1 MNTLDFLNANKH
13 ENSFLAH
20 AQFVKENW
28 HWLKY
33 SYAIAV
39 IVKRRMTQLGVTQAL
54 LAEMMS
60 CSQQHVSTLLK
71 GKVNMT
77 LETIAKLE
85 DALQIELL
93 SNLISYTVQ
102 DSVPAILNDSGGQDD
117 LHGIKTSSLVEGYSP
132 RRKKGPKQKTVK
144 SEEKEGH
151 LEVPVPSSQGSFF
164 APLRETAD
172 LPGEEMSMDNIR
184 KNRSNKKAR

>member
-13 ENSFLAH
+13 ESNFLAH

-39 IVKRRMTQLGVTQAL
+39 IVKRRMALLGITQAM
-54 LAEMMS
+54 LAEVMS

-85 DALQIELL
+85 DALQIDILA
-93 SNLISYTVQ
+93 NLTAFTHE
-102 DSVPAILNDSGGQDD
+102 DAAPSVLNDSGGQDN
-117 LHGIKTSSLVEGYSP
+117 LQGIKTSSLVEGYSP
-132 RRKKGPKQKTVK
+132 RRKKGPNKKR
-144 SEEKEGH
+144 
-151 LEVPVPSSQGSFF
+151 SSQ
-164 APLRETAD
+164 
-172 LPGEEMSMDNIR
+172 R
-184 KNRSNKKAR
+184 KKKVT